1 MFLVYAFISE
11 CFPLTAPENQVL
23 YRGLCSLW
31 IVFYAGWE
39 ICILFNCY
47 TCRHLFSLA
56 IFIKEVCLSCMCFW
70 PPHQYMNVCTY
81 VSLYQNWTICLF
93 YAYTILLCF
102 FVALRS
108 RIVIPP
114 ALTFYLGLIDYITR
128 LDSTW
133 ILGLFVLVQKE
144 CCWTITINFSNYAG
158 YCQWYIH
165 FHNINLV
172 NPWYF
177 KAFLASSLYCRSFCL
192 LGEVNYLTG
201 RRVVSKAFVN
211 LIGTG
216 FFFLLDLFLDQFLI
230 SI

>member
-1 MFLVYAFISE
+1 MHIPY
-11 CFPLTAPENQVL
+11 CFV
-23 YRGLCSLW
+23 
-31 IVFYAGWE
+31 
-39 ICILFNCY
+39 
-47 TCRHLFSLA
+47 
-56 IFIKEVCLSCMCFW
+56 
-70 PPHQYMNVCTY
+70 
-81 VSLYQNWTICLF
+81 
-93 YAYTILLCF
+93 F

-133 ILGLFVLVQKE
+133 ILGLFVLVQQE

-216 FFFLLDLFLDQFLI
+216 FFFSTRSLPWPVPY
-230 SI
+230 

>member
-1 MFLVYAFISE
+1 MQTSVFTRNIYQRGLSFLHVFLTTPSIYECLYICKFISKLDYMSIL
-11 CFPLTAPENQVL
+11 CIYHTAL
-23 YRGLCSLW
+23 
-31 IVFYAGWE
+31 
-39 ICILFNCY
+39 
-47 TCRHLFSLA
+47 
-56 IFIKEVCLSCMCFW
+56 
-70 PPHQYMNVCTY
+70 
-81 VSLYQNWTICLF
+81 
-93 YAYTILLCF
+93 F

-133 ILGLFVLVQKE
+133 ILGLFVLVQQE

-216 FFFLLDLFLDQFLI
+216 FFFY
-230 SI
+230 